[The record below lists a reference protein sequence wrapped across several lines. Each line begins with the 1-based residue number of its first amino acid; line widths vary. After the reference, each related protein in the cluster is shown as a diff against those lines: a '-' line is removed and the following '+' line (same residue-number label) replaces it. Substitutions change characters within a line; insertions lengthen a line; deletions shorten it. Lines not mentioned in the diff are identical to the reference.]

1 VDTVFTSPATPLSQK
16 DYFTKVRGRR
26 RFARRSRR
34 LRHAR
39 RLQSGGAPPSHLMQ
53 AIRLSGTLPRSAP
66 VLPTDQLGARPQPC
80 ARDAQAYGGV
90 LSGAAVSN
98 RTALAARLR
107 PSVSQFAHLFMVA
120 KLLKRGLFANAP
132 RPPGAP
138 LPNGLIDPAIDA
150 MTDLFISWLEQHPSP
165 SPQNHGRSRAHR
177 SPRRA
182 QPDWTQIYLK
192 LRLACRERQ
201 AIYKVAVGRD
211 RSSALQLRRGMPGV
225 PARHPVL
232 ARRRRNP
239 IRE

>member
-1 VDTVFTSPATPLSQK
+1 MAALRASDVVGQTGVSHVLTGIEAMMSPHDVAHLPGPINATTVPNEEWATWACDVGSAAAEWVVDTVFTSPATPLSQK

-34 LRHAR
+34 LRQAR
-39 RLQSGGAPPSHLMQ
+39 RLQSGGAPSSHLMQ

-120 KLLKRGLFANAP
+120 KLLKRGFFANAP

-150 MTDLFISWLEQHPSP
+150 MTDFFISWLEQHP
-165 SPQNHGRSRAHR
+165 
-177 SPRRA
+177 
-182 QPDWTQIYLK
+182 
-192 LRLACRERQ
+192 
-201 AIYKVAVGRD
+201 
-211 RSSALQLRRGMPGV
+211 
-225 PARHPVL
+225 
-232 ARRRRNP
+232 
-239 IRE
+239 